1 MKKNF
6 KIVSLTSV
14 FMKPL
19 HLDFSNPQKRK
30 EFDRQRLQQQMRE
43 IQNIAGF
50 SLGQFGNKSMKSM
63 RDAFPAYPG
72 ADIEAGGSNIQQKNY
87 ATVSLCCLSVTNPFR
102 NKIIQLVAINPWFD
116 RFILIVILVNCFFL
130 AIDREIASIT
140 EKGDTIDFVF
150 LLIYTGEMIL
160 KIIAM
165 GFVMRAHSYL
175 RDTWNVV
182 SNYFCLNQFLL
193 ARLFGSYFGM
203 GFYLA
208 SLTEHLRHQ
217 SYQAS
222 ETSENH

>member
-1 MKKNF
+1 
-6 KIVSLTSV
+6 
-14 FMKPL
+14 
-19 HLDFSNPQKRK
+19 
-30 EFDRQRLQQQMRE
+30 
-43 IQNIAGF
+43 
-50 SLGQFGNKSMKSM
+50 MKSM

-175 RDTWNVV
+175 RDTWNIV
-182 SNYFCLNQFLL
+182 SNHTTLNHLC
-193 ARLFGSYFGM
+193 
-203 GFYLA
+203 
-208 SLTEHLRHQ
+208 SLTSLWLFWAGFRSSWPSRISQ
-217 SYQAS
+217 LS
-222 ETSENH
+222 ESSGFRDL